1 MERKESYNFFYFKS
15 IEEAIICMFLQLDLV
30 ALMSFTYFSNTTMC
44 CTYILRASVTLLFN
58 LQTRADTEN

>member
-1 MERKESYNFFYFKS
+1 
-15 IEEAIICMFLQLDLV
+15 MFLQLDLV